1 MSINN
6 LNWRMKMANTDKVTD
21 LNHNKKVAAKL
32 QEFLADSY
40 ATLIQTQNLHW
51 NIEGDNF
58 FSVHKLTEEIYD
70 EQFAAIDEIAER
82 LRALGQKVEAG
93 FDVFAKQS
101 KIKNEPT
108 LKAAIAAQEQAAKTA
123 TELADLADDADDI
136 GTEDLAVARLKQHQ
150 KNAWMLKSQ
159 DK

>member
-1 MSINN
+1 MS
-6 LNWRMKMANTDKVTD
+6 NTDKITD
-21 LNHNKKVAAKL
+21 INHNKKVAAKL

-40 ATLIQTQNLHW
+40 GTLIQTQNLHW
-51 NIEGDNF
+51 NVEGDAF

-82 LRALGQKVEAG
+82 LRAIGQKVEVG

-101 KIKNEPT
+101 NIKNEAT
-108 LKAAIAAQEQAAKTA
+108 LKAAIAAQESAANSANELIAISEDNDDAA
-123 TELADLADDADDI
+123 TADLA
-136 GTEDLAVARLKQHQ
+136 TVRLQQHQ

>member
-1 MSINN
+1 
-6 LNWRMKMANTDKVTD
+6 MANTDKVTD